1 MKIKPLIVF
10 LLLSVNLLKSQ
21 LTPQFH
27 HFSVDDGLS
36 ENNILCMLQDKKGIL
51 WFGTYD
57 GLNSYDGYNFNH
69 YKGSEHHKFKLS
81 NYRIDNIQED
91 LNGFLWIQ
99 TYDGRHYRFN
109 TSKFEFIPIPEIVA
123 SYSKKANIYREKY
136 ISKDSSV
143 WLYANDQSVSSIL
156 RVSADSTNTN
166 FRLTDFQLTSPINET
181 VKVNS
186 IVKGTGGIS
195 WILTNLGIYYVINS
209 ESRIKTFQNPA
220 LRNEFFSFCE
230 QDKYCFFG
238 GKNGLFIKYN
248 AKNLT
253 FSRVKISTQFD
264 VIKLC
269 NIGKNHVLLITNSKQ
284 FFVYD
289 TYENTIEKHELSNK
303 VPGVIYDI
311 QRDDSGKIWFATNFN
326 GAVYFDPLAKK
337 IHYLQK
343 SPNAEISGILTPKLS
358 VLNDKNG
365 NTWIS
370 TSPGG
375 FYLFNKAKNSL
386 EPFFNN
392 PLSKERKFSNL
403 LHAAISDNQ
412 GNVWI
417 STYSQGVDKVSFN
430 KSDFQFV
437 RPVSSDVYTNANE
450 IRALYKDL
458 QGMLWVGSRRGYVY
472 VFDEENKLKGRLTN
486 AGSIGNGNLFEAPV
500 YNITEDKKGN
510 IWLSTK
516 GKGLYKLSRRG
527 GNKFEI
533 SNYRHSDSDKY
544 SISSDAVYNVHVDKQ
559 NNIWVAT
566 FGGGVNLL
574 NDNNDAPVFINKN
587 NQLRNYPKF
596 LCNRARYIT
605 SDNNGNY
612 YVGTTD
618 GLLMFRWENQPEKVK
633 FSRYYFN
640 PEKKVTLSGND
651 VQYILPTRN
660 GDVYLALFGGGVNVL
675 KQVSKNAN
683 KLPEISKLCK
693 KDGTISNVIYTLLE
707 DKSGNVWMSTQTK
720 LIRYNIND
728 STFSNYK
735 PENRNRYFFVEGSAA
750 FSAKGE
756 ILFGTSD
763 GVVLFSP
770 ERLNLKTDTLSIRL
784 RQLYLFNK
792 PAIVGA
798 KKSPLIKSLDD
809 TKELILNHQ
818 QTIFSIEFSAIEYR
832 NPQNV
837 QYAYKLE
844 GFESDWNYVGNQ
856 HMATYTN
863 LPKGEYLFRVKSTN
877 ERGEWLSNER
887 VIRIVRLPSF
897 WESTLGL
904 LFYFVLFLLVLIMVN
919 YLVMKFYNL
928 RNEIFLERQIANFKT
943 RIFTDL
949 SHELRTPLTLIASP
963 VENLLKTES
972 FTDNIADQLQ
982 IVHKNA
988 QRMIRLVNQ
997 ILDFRKIQ
1005 KNKMN
1010 LLVEKINIA
1019 TEVCSI
1025 IENFKRL
1032 AFEKDVLIN
1041 LHDTTN
1047 NEKLWV
1053 DKDKFET
1060 ILYNLI
1066 SNAFKFSKPGKQIDI
1081 HINDTDENVIITI
1094 KDEGCGISH
1103 DRIKQIFNRFESFV
1117 HSGSSMQASTGIGLS
1132 LAKELVEFH
1141 DGSITVQSDS
1151 MNGTIFSITFKKGF
1165 EHLINKC
1172 EFLVSDFDS
1181 DEKILVQY
1189 LNDTNN
1195 IQNNGDRLK
1204 VLIVEDNDELRFF
1217 LKKVLSHHYDIIEA
1231 SNGEEAFGISLQYL
1245 PDVIVTDLMM
1255 PETDGLA
1262 LLQKIKTEISISHT
1276 PVIVI
1281 SAKTDTESKLELLQ
1295 AGADD
1300 YIVKPFSTSYLVGR
1314 IDNIMATRAQL
1325 HKLYQSSLSKGVY
1338 TLSKPD
1344 FTPKDEYFI
1353 QKTLSFIELNISNS
1367 KLTVDDIAES
1377 IGISRSSFF
1386 KKMKSVTGLAPNDF
1400 IRELR
1405 IERALQIM
1413 EAGETNISQVSF
1425 MIGIE
1430 DPRYFSKCFKQKF
1443 GVTPRDYIKQKL

>member
-403 LHAAISDNQ
+403 LHAAIADNQ
-412 GNVWI
+412 GNMWI

-437 RPVSSDVYTNANE
+437 RPVNSDVYTNANE
-450 IRALYKDL
+450 IRALYKDA

-500 YNITEDKKGN
+500 YNFTEDKKGN

-527 GNKFEI
+527 SNKFEI
-533 SNYRHSDSDKY
+533 SNYRHSDSNKY

-559 NNIWVAT
+559 NNIWIAT

-640 PEKKVTLSGND
+640 PEKKVL
-651 VQYILPTRN
+651 
-660 GDVYLALFGGGVNVL
+660 
-675 KQVSKNAN
+675 
-683 KLPEISKLCK
+683 
-693 KDGTISNVIYTLLE
+693 
-707 DKSGNVWMSTQTK
+707 
-720 LIRYNIND
+720 
-728 STFSNYK
+728 
-735 PENRNRYFFVEGSAA
+735 
-750 FSAKGE
+750 
-756 ILFGTSD
+756 
-763 GVVLFSP
+763 
-770 ERLNLKTDTLSIRL
+770 
-784 RQLYLFNK
+784 
-792 PAIVGA
+792 
-798 KKSPLIKSLDD
+798 
-809 TKELILNHQ
+809 
-818 QTIFSIEFSAIEYR
+818 
-832 NPQNV
+832 
-837 QYAYKLE
+837 
-844 GFESDWNYVGNQ
+844 
-856 HMATYTN
+856 
-863 LPKGEYLFRVKSTN
+863 
-877 ERGEWLSNER
+877 
-887 VIRIVRLPSF
+887 
-897 WESTLGL
+897 
-904 LFYFVLFLLVLIMVN
+904 
-919 YLVMKFYNL
+919 
-928 RNEIFLERQIANFKT
+928 
-943 RIFTDL
+943 
-949 SHELRTPLTLIASP
+949 
-963 VENLLKTES
+963 
-972 FTDNIADQLQ
+972 
-982 IVHKNA
+982 
-988 QRMIRLVNQ
+988 
-997 ILDFRKIQ
+997 
-1005 KNKMN
+1005 
-1010 LLVEKINIA
+1010 
-1019 TEVCSI
+1019 
-1025 IENFKRL
+1025 
-1032 AFEKDVLIN
+1032 
-1041 LHDTTN
+1041 
-1047 NEKLWV
+1047 
-1053 DKDKFET
+1053 
-1060 ILYNLI
+1060 
-1066 SNAFKFSKPGKQIDI
+1066 
-1081 HINDTDENVIITI
+1081 
-1094 KDEGCGISH
+1094 
-1103 DRIKQIFNRFESFV
+1103 
-1117 HSGSSMQASTGIGLS
+1117 
-1132 LAKELVEFH
+1132 
-1141 DGSITVQSDS
+1141 
-1151 MNGTIFSITFKKGF
+1151 
-1165 EHLINKC
+1165 
-1172 EFLVSDFDS
+1172 
-1181 DEKILVQY
+1181 
-1189 LNDTNN
+1189 
-1195 IQNNGDRLK
+1195 
-1204 VLIVEDNDELRFF
+1204 
-1217 LKKVLSHHYDIIEA
+1217 
-1231 SNGEEAFGISLQYL
+1231 
-1245 PDVIVTDLMM
+1245 
-1255 PETDGLA
+1255 
-1262 LLQKIKTEISISHT
+1262 
-1276 PVIVI
+1276 
-1281 SAKTDTESKLELLQ
+1281 
-1295 AGADD
+1295 
-1300 YIVKPFSTSYLVGR
+1300 
-1314 IDNIMATRAQL
+1314 
-1325 HKLYQSSLSKGVY
+1325 
-1338 TLSKPD
+1338 
-1344 FTPKDEYFI
+1344 
-1353 QKTLSFIELNISNS
+1353 
-1367 KLTVDDIAES
+1367 
-1377 IGISRSSFF
+1377 
-1386 KKMKSVTGLAPNDF
+1386 
-1400 IRELR
+1400 
-1405 IERALQIM
+1405 
-1413 EAGETNISQVSF
+1413 
-1425 MIGIE
+1425 
-1430 DPRYFSKCFKQKF
+1430 
-1443 GVTPRDYIKQKL
+1443 